1 MAHTADSIG
10 IYFGT
15 DTEVVDAAGD
25 VVGHFADDRA
35 AHFKA
40 PVNSEVQTVTA
51 YSRAVFFVP
60 FFFAHR
66 VGDQADDARFG
77 VDLARVVVVERAF
90 ASAVS
95 AGKDEG
101 RDRKGYAFWQEEVG
115 GYRGSRFGVVDDF
128 FDGEVVSFDFPDC
141 AGAEGSAG
149 FGEVEDCA
157 EDGAQFGGVG
167 FPFFSS
173 AGEGVADPLFG
184 ELYQFFPQ
192 VGHVLSL
199 YFCVVGMS
207 LCVHGVRL
215 SGKKF

>member
-1 MAHTADSIG
+1 M
-10 IYFGT
+10 
-15 DTEVVDAAGD
+15 
-25 VVGHFADDRA
+25 
-35 AHFKA
+35 
-40 PVNSEVQTVTA
+40 TA

-101 RDRKGYAFWQEEVG
+101 RDRKGHAFWQEEVG

-141 AGAEGSAG
+141 AGAEGAAG

-167 FPFFSS
+167 FPFFPGV
-173 AGEGVADPLFG
+173 GEGVADPIFG
-184 ELYQFFPQ
+184 EFCQFFPQ
-192 VGHVLSL
+192 VGCVLSL

-207 LCVHGVRL
+207 VCVHGVRL
-215 SGKKF
+215 S

>member
-1 MAHTADSIG
+1 M
-10 IYFGT
+10 
-15 DTEVVDAAGD
+15 
-25 VVGHFADDRA
+25 
-35 AHFKA
+35 
-40 PVNSEVQTVTA
+40 TA

-60 FFFAHR
+60 FFFADR

-101 RDRKGYAFWQEEVG
+101 WDRKGHAFWQEEVG

-141 AGAEGSAG
+141 AGAEGAAG

-157 EDGAQFGGVG
+157 EEGAQFGGVG
-167 FPFFSS
+167 FPFFPG
-173 AGEGVADPLFG
+173 AREGVADPLFG
-184 ELYQFFPQ
+184 EFCQFFPQ

-199 YFCVVGMS
+199 YFCVMGMS
-207 LCVHGVRL
+207 LYVHGDHL
-215 SGKKF
+215 SRKKFREQESGM